1 MCIYICHTCLDWCYA
16 FSLFISI
23 YLQNKRK
30 NADGTSCTFYAF
42 SDQFA
47 CCLRFLFKS
56 KRHSELSPF
65 HSVIFYK
72 ETNLK
77 KTPSQRRPKTLR
89 KALAA
94 IVSSSVCAACIIS
107 YFHVR
112 SDSLLD
118 IGQSIKLIAFHICAC
133 DSFLRNFRA
142 FSSTSKRYGEKR
154 FAIGKYQE
162 ISLISWQERR
172 SVLLGRCTSVR
183 SVEFIPCRKEEQSAS
198 LQ

>member
-1 MCIYICHTCLDWCYA
+1 M
-16 FSLFISI
+16 
-23 YLQNKRK
+23 
-30 NADGTSCTFYAF
+30 
-42 SDQFA
+42 
-47 CCLRFLFKS
+47 
-56 KRHSELSPF
+56 
-65 HSVIFYK
+65 VIFYK

-77 KTPSQRRPKTLR
+77 KTPSQRCPKNLR

-94 IVSSSVCAACIIS
+94 IVSGSVCAACIIS

-118 IGQSIKLIAFHICAC
+118 TGQSTKLIAFHICAY

-183 SVEFIPCRKEEQSAS
+183 SVEFIPCRKDEQFAS
-198 LQ
+198 LQYRLSFMSYSSLNVSSFHLDVTRDCARRTSRHNPSFKMIAFI